1 MIKIYL
7 SMVVLFTNACIN
19 FTATKHAQIAKYMGP
34 TVPCFCLLD
43 SFRLIYEP
51 LFLDRIDIYDVIV
64 SMILSASNHDK
75 NLSIDGRS
83 VY

>member
-34 TVPCFCLLD
+34 TWGPPGSSRPQMGPMLAPWTLLWGCFFIKGLMN
-43 SFRLIYEP
+43 E
-51 LFLDRIDIYDVIV
+51 
-64 SMILSASNHDK
+64 
-75 NLSIDGRS
+75 IDG
-83 VY
+83 